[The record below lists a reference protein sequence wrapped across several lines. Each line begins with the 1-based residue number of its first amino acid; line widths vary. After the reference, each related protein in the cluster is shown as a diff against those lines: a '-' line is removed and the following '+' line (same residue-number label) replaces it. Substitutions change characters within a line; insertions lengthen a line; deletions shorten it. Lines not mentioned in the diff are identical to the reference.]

1 MAAAR
6 WQHRAKR
13 ATRCWPQAAG
23 SWYRTPYPSGN
34 SVNWPS
40 GLRLQISEAIGIWF
54 WPGLVGYWAKAEP
67 SHNCYLMSPSTF
79 PHGIG
84 TRTRTRIRIRIRI
97 RICAICDFYFVFAL
111 MLIAANL
118 ESCSKFEPYFLFII
132 KRLTFITFS

>member
-1 MAAAR
+1 
-6 WQHRAKR
+6 
-13 ATRCWPQAAG
+13 
-23 SWYRTPYPSGN
+23 
-34 SVNWPS
+34 
-40 GLRLQISEAIGIWF
+40 
-54 WPGLVGYWAKAEP
+54 
-67 SHNCYLMSPSTF
+67 MSPSTF